1 MLRIAKEYYL
11 DSDSCNFT
19 LYERKISQGE
29 KNKGEEYFKALGY
42 YGSIKNLYEAIIQ
55 REVSDDLGLIENM
68 NKIINLMEEIK
79 DGLSNIT
86 PKEYNLEKGE

>member
-11 DSDSCNFT
+11 DSDSYNFT
-19 LYERKISQGE
+19 LYERKISQSG
-29 KNKGEEYFKALGY
+29 KTKGEEYFKALGY

>member
-1 MLRIAKEYYL
+1 MVRIAKEYYL
-11 DSDSCNFT
+11 DSDSYNFT
-19 LYERKISQGE
+19 LYERKFSQSE
-29 KNKGEEYFKALGY
+29 KNKGKEYFKALGY

-68 NKIINLMEEIK
+68 DKIINLMEEIK

>member
-11 DSDSCNFT
+11 DSDSYNFT

-29 KNKGEEYFKALGY
+29 KNKGKEYFKALGY
-42 YGSIKNLYEAIIQ
+42 YGSIKILYEAIIQ

-79 DGLSNIT
+79 DGLSNII

>member
-11 DSDSCNFT
+11 DSDSYNFT

-29 KNKGEEYFKALGY
+29 KNKGKEYFKVLGY
-42 YGSIKNLYEAIIQ
+42 YGSIKTLYEAIIQ
-55 REVSDDLGLIENM
+55 SEVSDDLGLIENM

-86 PKEYNLEKGE
+86 PKEYNLK